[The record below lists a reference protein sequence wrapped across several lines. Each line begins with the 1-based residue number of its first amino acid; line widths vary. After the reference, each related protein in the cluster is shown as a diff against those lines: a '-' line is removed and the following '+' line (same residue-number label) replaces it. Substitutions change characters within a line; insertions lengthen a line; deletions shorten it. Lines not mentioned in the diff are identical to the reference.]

1 MTTGKGPLNYT
12 TTIDA
17 MKSAGECIAALAKH
31 GASAVG
37 IRYDNAVPTG
47 LSFQIRT
54 VWGDRAFSLPVNIAG
69 TEKAM
74 REANRKGLVPNRYL
88 GRDQAIRV
96 SWRVM
101 KDWLEAQLALI
112 EAGVADLPQVMLPYL
127 HTPDGRTLWDAYQE
141 NETKA
146 LEAGTWAAEPN
157 GQ

>member
-1 MTTGKGPLNYT
+1 MTSTGKGPLNYT

-17 MKSAGECIAALAKH
+17 QKSAGECISALAKH
-31 GASAVG
+31 GATAIG
-37 IRYDNAVPTG
+37 IRFDQAVPVG

-54 VWGDRAFSLPVNIAG
+54 QWGMRSFSLPVNIAG

-88 GRDQAIRV
+88 GREQATRV

-101 KDWLEAQLALI
+101 KDWLTAQLALI

-127 HTPDGRTLWDAYQE
+127 HVDGELTLWDAYQQ
-141 NETKA
+141 NEQKA
-146 LEAGTWAAEPN
+146 LTAGSGE
-157 GQ
+157 G